1 MGGKD
6 IDALIEERRLRYGV
20 AEMSEEL
27 QLEERLIYANRTA
40 RVTKGGRR
48 FSFSA
53 LVVVGDKRGFVGF
66 GHGKAKEVPLAI
78 AKAIEQA
85 KKKIIRVPMIEGT
98 VPHDVVGHFGPT
110 KILIMP
116 ARRGTGVVAGG
127 AAKPLF
133 ELAGYTDVLTKIV
146 GSTTPDNVVRAV
158 FDAFLQLK
166 TPEQVAEERGLPL
179 EEIQK
184 RFNIY
189 ANPKL
194 SVKLHHTWRGVHG

>member
-1 MGGKD
+1 MGGRD
-6 IDALIEERRLRYGV
+6 IDVLVDRSRNRDGIAELIDQ
-20 AEMSEEL
+20 L

-48 FSFSA
+48 FSFNA
-53 LVVVGDKRGFVGF
+53 LVVVGDRRGFVGF

-85 KKKIIRVPMIEGT
+85 KKKVIRVPIIEGT
-98 VPHDVVGHFGPT
+98 VPHEVVGHFGPT
-110 KILIMP
+110 KIMVMP

-133 ELAGYTDVLTKIV
+133 ELAGYTDVLTKII

-166 TPEQVAEERGLPL
+166 TPEQVAEERGLDP
-179 EEIQK
+179 EEVRK

-189 ANPKL
+189 AHTKL
-194 SVKLHHTWRGVHG
+194 KVKLLYPWRGVYG

>member
-6 IDALIEERRLRYGV
+6 IDAMIEERRRRYGI
-20 AEMSEEL
+20 AELIDEL

-48 FSFSA
+48 FSFST

-85 KKKIIRVPMIEGT
+85 KKKIIKVPIIEGT

-110 KILIMP
+110 KIIVMP

-127 AAKPLF
+127 AAKPIF
-133 ELAGYTDVLTKIV
+133 ELAGYTDVLTKII

-166 TPEQVAEERGLPL
+166 TPEQVAQERGLPI
-179 EEIQK
+179 EEIQA
-184 RFNIY
+184 RYRIY
-189 ANPKL
+189 ASPKL
-194 SVKLHHTWRGVHG
+194 REKLYYPWRGVHG

>member
-1 MGGKD
+1 MGGKSV
-6 IDALIEERRLRYGV
+6 DAMIEERRRLEGI
-20 AEMSEEL
+20 AEMEKDLE
-27 QLEERLIYANRTA
+27 LEERLIYAKRTA

-78 AKAIEQA
+78 AKAVEQA
-85 KKKIIRVPMIEGT
+85 RKKIIRVPIIEGT

-110 KILIMP
+110 KIIVLP

-127 AAKPLF
+127 AAKPIF
-133 ELAGYTDVLTKIV
+133 ELAGYTDVLTKII
-146 GSTTPDNVVRAV
+146 GSTNPDNVVRAV

-166 TPEQVAEERGLPL
+166 TPEQVARERGLPL
-179 EEIQK
+179 EEIRK
-184 RFNIY
+184 RYRLY
-189 ANPKL
+189 AKPKIR
-194 SVKLHHTWRGVHG
+194 VKLYYPWRGIHG

>member
-1 MGGKD
+1 MGGKS
-6 IDALIEERRLRYGV
+6 IDAMIEERRRETGI
-20 AEMSEEL
+20 AELEGDL

-78 AKAIEQA
+78 AKAVEQA
-85 KKKIIRVPMIEGT
+85 KKKIIRVPIINGT

-110 KILIMP
+110 KIIVLP

-127 AAKPLF
+127 AAKPVF
-133 ELAGYTDVLTKIV
+133 ELAGYTDVLTKII
-146 GSTTPDNVVRAV
+146 GSTNPDNVVRAV
-158 FDAFLQLK
+158 FDALLQLK
-166 TPEQVAEERGLPL
+166 TPEQVAQERGLPL
-179 EEIQK
+179 EEI
-184 RFNIY
+184 RRRYRLY
-189 ANPKL
+189 AKPKIR
-194 SVKLHHTWRGVHG
+194 VKLYYPWRGIHG

>member
-6 IDALIEERRLRYGV
+6 IDAMIEERRKRFGV
-20 AEMSEEL
+20 ADMLDDL
-27 QLEERLIYANRTA
+27 QLEERLVYAKRTA

-85 KKKIIRVPMIEGT
+85 KKKIIRVPIIEGT

-110 KILIMP
+110 KIIVMP

-127 AAKPLF
+127 AAKPIF
-133 ELAGYTDVLTKIV
+133 ELAGYTDVLTKVI
-146 GSTTPDNVVRAV
+146 GSTAPDNVLRAV
-158 FDAFLQLK
+158 FDALVQLK
-166 TPEQVAEERGLPL
+166 TPEEVAQERGLPL
-179 EEIQK
+179 EEVRR

-189 ANPKL
+189 ASPKL
-194 SVKLHHTWRGVHG
+194 RVKLYYPWRGIHG

>member
-6 IDALIEERRLRYGV
+6 IDVLIEERRKRYGV
-20 AEMSEEL
+20 VDMVEEL

-85 KKKIIRVPMIEGT
+85 KKKIIKVPIIEGT

-110 KILIMP
+110 KITVMP

-127 AAKPLF
+127 AAKPIF
-133 ELAGYTDVLTKIV
+133 ELAGYTDVLTKII
-146 GSTTPDNVVRAV
+146 GSSNPDNVVRAA
-158 FDAFLQLK
+158 FDALLQLK
-166 TPEQVAEERGLPL
+166 TPEEVAEERGLPL
-179 EEIQK
+179 EEIKK

-189 ANPKL
+189 ASPKL
-194 SVKLHHTWRGVHG
+194 RVKLYYPWRGVHG

>member
-6 IDALIEERRLRYGV
+6 IDALIEERRNRFGV
-20 AEMSEEL
+20 LEMVEEL

-85 KKKIIRVPMIEGT
+85 KKKIIRVPIIEGT

-110 KILIMP
+110 KIIVMP

-127 AAKPLF
+127 AAKPIF
-133 ELAGYTDVLTKIV
+133 ELAGYTDVLTKII

-158 FDAFLQLK
+158 FDALLQLK

-179 EEIQK
+179 EEVQRK
-184 RFNIY
+184 FNIY
-189 ANPKL
+189 ANPKVR
-194 SVKLHHTWRGVHG
+194 VKLYYPWRGVHG

>member
-1 MGGKD
+1 MGGRD
-6 IDALIEERRLRYGV
+6 IDALIEESRKRSGV
-20 AEMSEEL
+20 ADMIEEL
-27 QLEERLIYANRTA
+27 QLEERLLYANRTA

-53 LVVVGDKRGFVGF
+53 LVVVGDRRGFVGF

-85 KKKIIRVPMIEGT
+85 KKKIIRVPVIEGT

-110 KILIMP
+110 KIIVIP

-146 GSTTPDNVVRAV
+146 GSTNPDNVVRAV

-166 TPEQVAEERGLPL
+166 TPEQVALERGLPL
-179 EEIQK
+179 EEIRK
-184 RFNIY
+184 RYNIY
-189 ANPKL
+189 AGQKL
-194 SVKLHHTWRGVHG
+194 KVKLHYPWRGVYG